1 MTRHDEH
8 SLNTALAECLRRRSP
23 VWEASAEDLD
33 ALEGLGRPD
42 ILVKSPTGA
51 PVIAETEYSPAR
63 TVEQDAGQRLR
74 EQAGGSGGAIE
85 NAVALRAPA
94 ALREAPSWQF
104 ADRVEESEFEYA
116 VFSTASSGKAA
127 AGGEFVRFPERDW
140 LSGGVDDLAGL
151 IEALTVSERAIGYST
166 DLLEKAVSRAAFRLA
181 EWTHDRPEARERIA
195 AYLCQTPGRQSDRMA
210 MAIVANACTFHETI
224 AGNHGIHH
232 LSELPRPLGVLTRH
246 AVLRE
251 WDRILSVNYWPIF
264 RIAYEI
270 LQRTPTRA
278 ATAILEVV
286 APAAEDLAA
295 AGANRSHDLTGR
307 TFQRLIADRKFLA
320 TYYTRPEAAA
330 LLAGLAVARL
340 EVEWARPEEVT
351 SLRIADLACGT
362 GTLLSAAYQ
371 ALLGRFRRAGG
382 DDREIHPAMM
392 EGALI
397 AADIM
402 PASTHLTAT
411 MLSSVHPTLT
421 YGRTQVYTL
430 PYGRHPEVRTPCLG
444 SLSLLEG
451 ERMPSLFGGGFAEG
465 VEGLGGTGAETV
477 TEAELQSRSFA
488 LADGSLD
495 LVIMNPPFTRPT
507 NHEGTPESVP
517 SFAGFGTDAS
527 DQRAMSDELKR
538 LRALVARNKGKGE
551 APPASNGNAGLA
563 SNFLDLAHAKL
574 RPGGTLALVMPASL
588 ALGGAWASSR
598 ALLAR
603 HYRDLAFITVA
614 GASSEDKS
622 FSADTGMAEVL
633 VLGRKR
639 EPGALGPETPDEA
652 EALWVSLRQRPRS
665 AAEAWETERSLRAVI
680 AAIPADRGEA
690 GPVWLGGV
698 DAGTGIRARVGDGGC
713 AGVADMSVAGVALG
727 LERGRLRSAQ
737 SNREFVLPM
746 TRLSALGTRGRLD
759 RDVGGRRG
767 AAVTARGPFEIVPPV
782 GVPTFPALWG
792 HDASRERRM
801 VVEPDS
807 MGRTRRGQEQA
818 AAEVWKTATRLH
830 FNRDFQTSA
839 QSLAACLTPE
849 PVIGGR
855 AWPSFRVDDLKWEEP
870 LAAWANTTLGL
881 LLFWWAGSVQQS
893 GRTNLTLSRLGQL
906 VVPDLR
912 ELPKR
917 RVAALAR
924 AFRDLSRERFLE
936 AHRAHEDPVRQ
947 ELDRRVLG
955 GGLGLGPKALAEVRL
970 IGKKWCAEPTVHGGK
985 LPPIHSLEEDD
996 EDLGE
1001 FDR

>member
-1 MTRHDEH
+1 MTGHDEH

-23 VWEASAEDLD
+23 VWEASAEALD
-33 ALEGLGRPD
+33 ALEGPGRPD

-74 EQAGGSGGAIE
+74 EQAGGAGGAIE
-85 NAVALRAPA
+85 NALALRAPA
-94 ALREAPSWQF
+94 ALREAPAWQF

-116 VFSTASSGKAA
+116 VLSTAASGKAA
-127 AGGEFVRFPERDW
+127 VGDAGAGFVRFPERDW

-181 EWTHDRPEARERIA
+181 DWTHDRPEARERIA

-224 AGNHGIHH
+224 AGNHGIRH

-340 EVEWARPEEVT
+340 EVEWARPEAVT

-371 ALLGRFRRAGG
+371 ALVGRFRRAGG
-382 DDREIHPAMM
+382 DDREIHPTLM
-392 EGALI
+392 EQALI

-430 PYGRHPEVRTPCLG
+430 PYGRHPAVRTPCLG

-465 VEGLGGTGAETV
+465 VEGLGGTRAESV

-507 NHEGTPESVP
+507 NHEGTGESVP

-538 LRALVARNKGKGE
+538 LRTLVTRRKEKGE

-588 ALGGAWASSR
+588 ALGGAWAPSARSWHGTTGTWRSSPWPER
-598 ALLAR
+598 AAR
-603 HYRDLAFITVA
+603 RNRSPPTP
-614 GASSEDKS
+614 GWPKCSS
-622 FSADTGMAEVL
+622 
-633 VLGRKR
+633 
-639 EPGALGPETPDEA
+639 
-652 EALWVSLRQRPRS
+652 
-665 AAEAWETERSLRAVI
+665 
-680 AAIPADRGEA
+680 
-690 GPVWLGGV
+690 
-698 DAGTGIRARVGDGGC
+698 
-713 AGVADMSVAGVALG
+713 
-727 LERGRLRSAQ
+727 
-737 SNREFVLPM
+737 
-746 TRLSALGTRGRLD
+746 
-759 RDVGGRRG
+759 
-767 AAVTARGPFEIVPPV
+767 
-782 GVPTFPALWG
+782 
-792 HDASRERRM
+792 
-801 VVEPDS
+801 
-807 MGRTRRGQEQA
+807 
-818 AAEVWKTATRLH
+818 
-830 FNRDFQTSA
+830 
-839 QSLAACLTPE
+839 
-849 PVIGGR
+849 
-855 AWPSFRVDDLKWEEP
+855 
-870 LAAWANTTLGL
+870 
-881 LLFWWAGSVQQS
+881 WAGSGSPGPSARRRPTRRRRS
-893 GRTNLTLSRLGQL
+893 GSCCGSDRGTPPRPGRWRGPCARRSQRCRPTGARRAPYGSAAWTPAPESAPGSGTAAAPGSRTCRSPGSRSAWS
-906 VVPDLR
+906 
-912 ELPKR
+912 
-917 RVAALAR
+917 RVGCGR
-924 AFRDLSRERFLE
+924 GSRTASSPCR
-936 AHRAHEDPVRQ
+936 
-947 ELDRRVLG
+947 
-955 GGLGLGPKALAEVRL
+955 
-970 IGKKWCAEPTVHGGK
+970 
-985 LPPIHSLEEDD
+985 
-996 EDLGE
+996 
-1001 FDR
+1001 